1 MRYVYNKLVR
11 DKIPENISSSGRKCN
26 YKILNDKDYLQE
38 LDNKLFEEAHEFVE
52 EHSVEELA
60 DLIEVVSAIM
70 KCRNI
75 SLDDVNRARQF
86 KNSKNGS
93 FNDRVF
99 LVDVEQNTANE
110 RESIELKKDWRKN
123 PRK

>member
-11 DKIPENISSSGRKCN
+11 DKIPENISLSGRKCN

-60 DLIEVVSAIM
+60 DLIEVISAIM

>member
-60 DLIEVVSAIM
+60 DVIEVVSAIM

>member
-1 MRYVYNKLVR
+1 
-11 DKIPENISSSGRKCN
+11 
-26 YKILNDKDYLQE
+26 
-38 LDNKLFEEAHEFVE
+38 
-52 EHSVEELA
+52 
-60 DLIEVVSAIM
+60 M

>member
-1 MRYVYNKLVR
+1 ME
-11 DKIPENISSSGRKCN
+11 ENIIVKL
-26 YKILNDKDYLQE
+26 LNDKDYLQE